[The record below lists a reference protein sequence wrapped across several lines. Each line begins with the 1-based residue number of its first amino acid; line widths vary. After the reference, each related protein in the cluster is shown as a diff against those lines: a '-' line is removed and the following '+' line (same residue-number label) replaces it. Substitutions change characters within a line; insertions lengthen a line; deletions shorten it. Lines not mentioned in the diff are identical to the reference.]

1 VAFAGKSGTG
11 RSKISSAAHEQ
22 IEPDKLARQLE
33 EYFAVHPA
41 AAVLEEGRILFDM
54 RTARYS
60 ITDSH
65 GRCLLQLW
73 SEERNLMRT
82 VVGMENRAQSLRI
95 LTRKMG
101 APKPQTL
108 EIVASSDRR
117 TPTTREAARRNYQHL
132 LERALTRTFLGYK
145 VDGLRNAMDL
155 ENSFGP
161 AYVRGHLLKGT
172 SAEAVIGVGQEESGA
187 IIDGILT
194 LGILWLDYCRQHADT
209 RRHFNGLKVIV
220 PHGAFRTTSERM
232 AWLNHAAANFELY
245 TLDERSEELTPV
257 DFRDTGNTTARLVQ
271 SFSVQTAVERCQ
283 TEIDQIFA
291 LLPPGSRERTEIQAK
306 SSSEVALA
314 LHGLEFARIRRG
326 FAANS
331 FTQQNEITFGAG
343 PHETPLNEETTPLA
357 RELFARLFASRHPN
371 GDRKDPLFRIQSERW
386 LESRLRHALPEL
398 LPGLRGELIYSQ
410 VPALSSNDRGMLDIL
425 TIDRNGRLVVMELK
439 ANEDLHLPMQSLD
452 YWIRVRALNADRPTG
467 TDGKTLSAF
476 ERNNYFDGA
485 PVSPLPPR
493 LLLAAP
499 ALRIHPA
506 NEPVL
511 RYLSPEIEWELIALN
526 EHWRQDLSIVFRKRS
541 DSASTQNAA
550 RSAY

>member
-1 VAFAGKSGTG
+1 M
-11 RSKISSAAHEQ
+11 RSARNSTAQEQ
-22 IEPDKLARQLE
+22 IAPDKLARELE
-33 EYFAVHPA
+33 EYFATNPG
-41 AAVLEEGRILFDM
+41 AAVLEEGRVLFDM

-60 ITDSH
+60 ITESH

-101 APKPQTL
+101 APKPQAL
-108 EIVASSDRR
+108 EIIASSDRR

-172 SAEAVIGVGQEESGA
+172 SAEAVIGVGQEESAA

-194 LGILWLDYCRQHADT
+194 LGILWLGYCRQHADT
-209 RRHFNGLKVIV
+209 RRHFGGLKVIV
-220 PHGAFRTTSERM
+220 PGGAFRTTAERM

-283 TEIDQIFA
+283 TEIDQLFA

-306 SSSEVALA
+306 SSSEVALV

-331 FTQQNEITFGAG
+331 FANQNEITFGAG
-343 PHETPLNEETTPLA
+343 PHETPLNEETEPLA
-357 RELFARLFASRHPN
+357 RDLFARLFASRHPS

-410 VPALSSNDRGMLDIL
+410 VPALSSSDRGMLDIL

-452 YWIRVRALNADRPTG
+452 YWIRVRALSADRPTS

-476 ERNNYFDGA
+476 ERNSYFDGA

-511 RYLSPEIEWELIALN
+511 RYLSPEIEWELIALS
-526 EHWRQDLSIVFRKRS
+526 EHWRQELSIVFRKRS
-541 DSASTQNAA
+541 DSASTQSAA